1 MNAPTSS
8 IFPTHADLTD
18 EQLKLALDTV
28 SDDLEKLRDEYEDI
42 REKLVFKNSE
52 YNSLQSQ
59 IDSRKLKAM
68 TIPDWEFLLEETG
81 NTSRERYKSC
91 DKALISLAP
100 DLFGS
105 YKGLC
110 VGPGTYD
117 QDTQQRV
124 LTVSIPKNNTGITEA
139 VHSALITVLPF
150 VKLTESRTEN
160 FQVKSLKI
168 FEASLSE
175 GGVYNLEINEEKES
189 YKVTFTRYGRASTH
203 KQFSNLKDLLT
214 YISKELYY

>member
-1 MNAPTSS
+1 MTPVSS
-8 IFPTHADLTD
+8 IFPTHSGLTD
-18 EQLKLALDTV
+18 EQLKLGLDLV
-28 SDDLEKLRDEYEDI
+28 SDEIYKLRDEYDDLNK
-42 REKLVFKNSE
+42 KLMFKNSE
-52 YNSLQSQ
+52 YTSLQAE

-68 TIPDWEFLLEETG
+68 TTPDWEFLLEETG
-81 NTSRERYKSC
+81 NTSNERYRAC
-91 DKALISLAP
+91 DKALSSLSP
-100 DLFGS
+100 LFGS
-105 YKGLC
+105 YVGLC

-124 LTVSIPKNNTGITEA
+124 LTVSIPKDNTEITEA

-189 YKVTFTRYGRASTH
+189 YKVTLTRYGRASTH
-203 KQFSNLKDLLT
+203 KQFSSLKDSLT